1 MRNTTELQEQLIL
14 LFREKANIEV
24 SSVHEDLIE
33 TGLLDSLKIVE
44 LLTELER
51 RFRLKFSVSDLEIDS
66 FRSIAR
72 IADLVVNNSDHGGMP
87 NIVASAS
94 SIRNPQSQVAD

>member
-72 IADLVVNNSDHGGMP
+72 IADLVVNHSDCGGMP
-87 NIVASAS
+87 NAVMTGS
-94 SIRNPQSQVAD
+94 SSRAAQGQVAE

>member
-1 MRNTTELQEQLIL
+1 MTDHTKLQKEIL
-14 LFREKANIEV
+14 SLFIESVNLEV

-33 TGLLDSLKIVE
+33 NGLLDSLKIVE

-51 RFRLKFSVSDLEIDS
+51 RFRLRFSMDELELDS

-72 IADLVVNNSDHGGMP
+72 ITDFVMNHTCPPS
-87 NIVASAS
+87 
-94 SIRNPQSQVAD
+94 RNWDTVKQEVKLHI